1 MTYAYICDGIRTPF
15 GKYNGALS
23 HVRTDDLAAIPIAE
37 LLKRNPGIDPKAFDE
52 VVMGCANQSGEDNRN
67 IARMATLLAGLPVNV
82 PAITLNR
89 LCASGLESVS
99 LAAKNIWAG
108 ESDLVIAG
116 GVENMTRSPF
126 VMGKGDS
133 AFTRNMQLQD
143 TTMGWRFINPKMEEL
158 YGTESMPKTGENVAE
173 QYGISRA
180 DQDAFAHRSQEK
192 AAKAM
197 ENGTL
202 AKEICSVKI
211 PSRNKKKPES
221 IFVNQDE
228 HPRLSSL
235 EVLAKLRPV
244 VKPDGTVTAG
254 NASGINDGSVAMIV
268 ASEEAVKKYNLNPI
282 ARVLGGQAAG
292 LQPTIMGMGPVNAVN
307 KLLAKKKVNLKDIG
321 VIELNEAFASQ
332 SLAVLREL
340 GLPEDADFINPNGGA
355 IALGHPLGAS
365 GARIVLHA
373 ALEMQRRDE
382 KYALATM
389 CVGVGQGSA
398 LLLEKV

>member
-1 MTYAYICDGIRTPF
+1 MNYAYICDGVRTPF
-15 GKYNGALS
+15 GKYNGALR

-37 LLKRNPGIDPKAFDE
+37 LLRKNSSLDPKNFDE
-52 VVMGCANQSGEDNRN
+52 VLMGCANQAGEDNRN
-67 IARMATLLAGLPVNV
+67 VARMASLLAGVPVNV
-82 PAITLNR
+82 PAMTLNR
-89 LCASGLESVS
+89 LCASGLEAVT

-116 GVENMTRSPF
+116 GVENMSRSPF
-126 VMGKGDS
+126 VMGKAQAGFD
-133 AFTRNMQLQD
+133 RNMQIQD

-158 YGTESMPKTGENVAE
+158 YGSESMPETGENVAE
-173 QYGISRA
+173 QYGVSRI
-180 DQDAFAHRSQEK
+180 DQDAFAHRSQQR

-197 ENGTL
+197 ADGILN
-202 AKEICSVKI
+202 KEVCTVAV
-211 PSRNKKKPES
+211 PSQNKKKHKPTLVTE
-221 IFVNQDE
+221 DE
-228 HPRLSSL
+228 HPRLSSP

-254 NASGINDGSVAMIV
+254 NASGINDGAVAMMI
-268 ASEEAVKKYNLNPI
+268 ASEEAVNKYNLNPI
-282 ARVLGGQAAG
+282 ARILGGQAAG
-292 LQPTIMGMGPVNAVN
+292 LNPTIMGMGPVHAVN

-332 SLAVLREL
+332 SIAVLREL
-340 GLPEDADFINPNGGA
+340 GLPEDGDFINPNGGA
-355 IALGHPLGAS
+355 IAFGHPLGAS

-382 KYALATM
+382 KYALATL

>member
-23 HVRTDDLAAIPIAE
+23 FVRTDDLAAIPIAE
-37 LLKRNPGIDPKAFDE
+37 LLKRNSNIDPTAFDE
-52 VVMGCANQSGEDNRN
+52 VIMGCANQSGEDNRN
-67 IARMATLLAGLPVNV
+67 VARMATLLAGLPVNV

-126 VMGKGDS
+126 VMGKGES
-133 AFTRNMQLQD
+133 AFARSMQLQD
-143 TTMGWRFINPKMEEL
+143 TTMGWRFTNPKMEEL

-173 QYGISRA
+173 QYGVSRS
-180 DQDAFAHRSQEK
+180 DQDAFAHRSQQR

-197 ENGTL
+197 EDGTL
-202 AKEICSVKI
+202 AKEICSVEI
-211 PSRNKKKPES
+211 PSRNKKKPDPTY
-221 IFVNQDE
+221 FTQDE
-228 HPRLSSL
+228 HPRLSSI
-235 EVLAKLRPV
+235 EVLAKLKPV
-244 VKPDGTVTAG
+244 VKADGTITAG
-254 NASGINDGSVAMIV
+254 NASGINDGAVAMIV
-268 ASEEAVKKYNLNPI
+268 ASEEAVKKYNLKPI
-282 ARVLGGQAAG
+282 ARILGGQAAG
-292 LQPTIMGMGPVNAVN
+292 LKPTIMGMGPVNAVN

-340 GLPEDADFINPNGGA
+340 GLPDDADFVNPNGGA

-373 ALEMQRRDE
+373 ALEMQRRGE

-398 LLLEKV
+398 LLMEKV

>member
-15 GKYNGALS
+15 GKYNGALRY
-23 HVRTDDLAAIPIAE
+23 VRTDDLASIPIAE
-37 LLKRNPGIDPKAFDE
+37 LLKRNTGIDSKAFDE
-52 VVMGCANQSGEDNRN
+52 VLMGCANQSGEDNRN
-67 IARMATLLAGLPVNV
+67 VARMATLLAGLPVDV
-82 PAITLNR
+82 PAMTLNR
-89 LCASGLESVS
+89 LCASGLETVS

-116 GVENMTRSPF
+116 GVENMSRSPF
-126 VMGKGDS
+126 VMGKAQAGFD
-133 AFTRNMQLQD
+133 RNMQLQD

-158 YGTESMPKTGENVAE
+158 YGSESMPKTGENVAE
-173 QYGISRA
+173 QYGVSRA
-180 DQDAFAHRSQEK
+180 DQDAFAHRSQER

-197 ENGTL
+197 ADGTL
-202 AKEICSVKI
+202 AKEICTVSV
-211 PSRNKKKPES
+211 PSQNKKKPEPTLVS
-221 IFVNQDE
+221 QDE

-254 NASGINDGSVAMIV
+254 NASGINDGAVAMIV

-282 ARVLGGQAAG
+282 ARILGGQAAG
-292 LQPTIMGMGPVNAVN
+292 LNPTIMGMGPVHAVN
-307 KLLAKKKVNLKDIG
+307 KLKDIG

-332 SLAVLREL
+332 SVAVLREL
-340 GLPEDADFINPNGGA
+340 GLPEDGDFINPNGGA

-398 LLLEKV
+398 LLMERV